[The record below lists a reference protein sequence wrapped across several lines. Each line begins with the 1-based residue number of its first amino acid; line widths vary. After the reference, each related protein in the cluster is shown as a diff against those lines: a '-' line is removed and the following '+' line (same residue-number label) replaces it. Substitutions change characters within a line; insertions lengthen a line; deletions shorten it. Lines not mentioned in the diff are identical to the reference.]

1 MDTPARMGK
10 PLSPMKRR
18 HLPGDLRTNDGSR
31 WTKRRDRATCS
42 AARAASDQE
51 TLKKRMPI
59 RTRSEMRIR
68 RLLPAC
74 HCEQRNGITVT
85 SRHTAK
91 RERRPRQ
98 TRRRFG
104 CCRRTMTPFAT
115 VATVGVQRCRKAD
128 VGRAALRTAQFAC
141 RIFMVMAAGF
151 ACRSVTRRRE
161 ALAPSSDVARV
172 QAAAE
177 GEVNHRRDSRD
188 GADERSH
195 GTCLS

>member
-1 MDTPARMGK
+1 MGQ